1 MVVDEV
7 QREGAG
13 ERKRKKERQW
23 ERERRVGGEEVEREV
38 DGSTWWGMTEMNSF
52 HFTLGSSRVPRVR

>member
-23 ERERRVGGEEVEREV
+23 ERERGVGGGGRKERWMEVR
-38 DGSTWWGMTEMNSF
+38 GG
-52 HFTLGSSRVPRVR
+52 G